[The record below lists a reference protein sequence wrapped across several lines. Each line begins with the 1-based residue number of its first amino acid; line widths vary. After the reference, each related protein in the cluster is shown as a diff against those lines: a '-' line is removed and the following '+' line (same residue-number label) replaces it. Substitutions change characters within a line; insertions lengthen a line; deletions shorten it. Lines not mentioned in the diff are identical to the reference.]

1 MAQRLPDKIGQLL
14 AETRAELLKI
24 YGSRLKE
31 IILFGSYAR
40 GDFTDD
46 SDVDIIVVLDTL
58 QDIVTERERY
68 LTAICDISLKYD
80 TVVSVIP
87 YEAAAFHARRSPL
100 LLNVRHEGMAL

>member
-1 MAQRLPDKIGQLL
+1 MAQRFPDKIDQLL
-14 AETRAELLKI
+14 AETRSELQRI
-24 YGSRLKE
+24 YGPRLKE

-46 SDVDIIVVLDTL
+46 SDVDIIIVLDTL

-68 LTAICDISLKYD
+68 LTAISDISLKYD

-87 YEAAAFHARRSPL
+87 YEATAFHTRRSPL
-100 LLNVRHEGMAL
+100 LLNIRHEGMAL